1 MMAFQGYSVV
11 KLLDSEDLITIV
23 SNTWLREEGSYAQIP
38 SVRGT
43 HYYAAVKNHT
53 APDVDVVSTAVSII
67 VSTISF
73 QHAREMERQSE
84 RGMLPSTDD
93 TIPMGLPAKRAI
105 SDDED
110 AARPSKPKRP
120 SAATYA
126 RAPSSLFSGISPSR
140 PGPSTSNLIAPPV
153 IADVP
158 PSNLDV
164 LHELQAIKYELCL
177 IRSELVGH

>member
-1 MMAFQGYSVV
+1 
-11 KLLDSEDLITIV
+11 V

-105 SDDED
+105 PSVL
-110 AARPSKPKRP
+110 APMTRMPRVQANPKGLLQQHTHVRPSLC
-120 SAATYA
+120 SVALVHHVQGHQQAT
-126 RAPSSLFSGISPSR
+126 
-140 PGPSTSNLIAPPV
+140 
-153 IADVP
+153 
-158 PSNLDV
+158 
-164 LHELQAIKYELCL
+164 
-177 IRSELVGH
+177 